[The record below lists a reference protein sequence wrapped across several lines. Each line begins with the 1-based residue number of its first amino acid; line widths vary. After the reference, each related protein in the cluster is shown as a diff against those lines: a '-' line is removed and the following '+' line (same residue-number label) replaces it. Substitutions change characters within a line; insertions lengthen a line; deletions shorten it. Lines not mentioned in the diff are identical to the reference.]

1 MSRKSFKYRIYL
13 SNGQRRILEQQ
24 LELSRWA
31 YNETLA
37 ERKRAYE
44 ERGESLRLYDTQAL
58 LPVWK
63 LTKPALKLVH
73 SQVLQNISVRV
84 DLAFQAFFR
93 RVKGG
98 AAEVGFP
105 RFKGFGRY
113 DSLTYPQYGNGVRLE
128 GERLILSKMVGAVH
142 VVLHRPLKG
151 TPKTVTLTRSRTGK
165 WFACFSCETEAEPLP
180 PTDAAVGVDVG
191 LSSFAT
197 LSDGGKKID
206 NPRFYRRDEADLKRV
221 QQRKDAAKN
230 AQNWPEN
237 VKQKGILA
245 RIHERIANRRS
256 DFAHK
261 ESRTLVNRYQV
272 IVCEDLAPM
281 EMGRSRGMRKSIMD
295 VAWTQF
301 IRMTVAK
308 AAEAGR
314 RVILVNPRNTTKM
327 CSTCGEIVSKALSV
341 RVHTCPHCG
350 LVMDRDENAAIN
362 ILQRGLLSLQ
372 T

>member
-1 MSRKSFKYRIYL
+1 MRKAFKYRIYL
-13 SNGQRRILEQQ
+13 LNGQRRILEQQ
-24 LELSRWA
+24 LEECRWV

-37 ERKRAYE
+37 YRKQAYE
-44 ERGESLRLYDTQAL
+44 EEQRTANWYETKRQ

-63 LTKPALKLVH
+63 VTKPTLKLVH
-73 SQVLQNISVRV
+73 SQVLQNVTERV
-84 DLAFQAFFR
+84 DLAFKAFFR
-93 RVKGG
+93 RVKEG
-98 AAEVGFP
+98 AEEVGFP

-113 DSLTYPQYGNGVRLE
+113 DSLTYAQYGNGVRLE
-128 GERLILSKMVGAVH
+128 GERLILSKVGAVH
-142 VVLHRPLKG
+142 VVLHRPVEG
-151 TPKTVTLTRSRTGK
+151 TPKTVTLTRSHTGK
-165 WFACFSCETEAEPLP
+165 WFACFSCETEVELLP
-180 PTDAAVGVDVG
+180 PTGNVVGVDVG

-237 VKQKGILA
+237 AKQKGILA
-245 RIHERIANRRS
+245 KIHERIANRRR

-261 ESRTLVNRYQV
+261 ESRTLVNAYQV

-281 EMGRSRGMRKSIMD
+281 EMGRSRGMRKSILD

-301 IRMTVAK
+301 IQMTVAK
-308 AAEAGR
+308 AEEAGR

-327 CSTCGEIVSKALSV
+327 CSTCGEIVPKALSV
-341 RVHTCPHCG
+341 RVHTCPMCG
-350 LVMDRDENAAIN
+350 LVMDRDENAALN
-362 ILQRGLLSLQ
+362 ILQRGLLSLRQ
-372 T
+372 

>member
-13 SNGQRRILEQQ
+13 SNGQRHILEQQ

-44 ERGESLRLYDTQAL
+44 ERGASLRLYDTQAL

-63 LTKPALKLVH
+63 LTKPELKLVH

-84 DLAFQAFFR
+84 DLAFHAFFR
-93 RVKGG
+93 RVKEG

-128 GERLILSKMVGAVH
+128 GERLILSKVGAVQ
-142 VVLHRPLKG
+142 VVLHRPVEG

-180 PTDAAVGVDVG
+180 PTDAVVGVDVG

-350 LVMDRDENAAIN
+350 LVMDRDENAALN

>member
-13 SNGQRRILEQQ
+13 TNGQRRLLEQQ
-24 LELSRWA
+24 LEECRWA

-37 ERKRAYE
+37 ERKRAYV
-44 ERGESLRLYDTQAL
+44 ERGETLRLYDTQAM

-63 LTKPALKLVH
+63 LTRPALKLVH

-93 RVKGG
+93 RLKEG
-98 AAEVGFP
+98 AKEVGFP

-113 DSLTYPQYGNGVRLE
+113 DSITYPQYGNGVRLE
-128 GERLILSKMVGAVH
+128 GERLILSKMVGAVY
-142 VVLHRPLKG
+142 VVLHRPVEG

-165 WFACFSCETEAEPLP
+165 WFACFSCETEVEPLP
-180 PTDAAVGVDVG
+180 PADAVVGVDVG

-197 LSDGGKKID
+197 FSDGEKLA

-221 QQRKDAAKN
+221 QQRKDIAKN

-237 VKQKGILA
+237 AKQKGILA

-261 ESRTLVNRYQV
+261 ESRKLVNAYQV
-272 IVCEDLAPM
+272 IVFEDLAPM
-281 EMGRSRGMRKSIMD
+281 EMGKSRGIRKSILD

-301 IRMTVAK
+301 IQMTVSK
-308 AAEAGR
+308 AVEAGR
-314 RVILVNPRNTTKM
+314 RVILVNPKNTTKM
-327 CSTCGEIVSKALSV
+327 CSSCGEIVPKALSV
-341 RVHTCPHCG
+341 RVHACPHCR
-350 LVMDRDENAAIN
+350 LVLDRDENAALN
-362 ILQRGLLSLQ
+362 ILQRGLLSLRQ
-372 T
+372 

>member
-1 MSRKSFKYRIYL
+1 MRKSFKYRIYL

-24 LELSRWA
+24 REESRWV

-58 LPVWK
+58 LPIWK
-63 LTKPALKLVH
+63 LTRPALKLVH
-73 SQVLQNISVRV
+73 RQVLQNISVRV
-84 DLAFQAFFR
+84 DLAFHAFFR
-93 RVKGG
+93 RVKEG

-105 RFKGFGRY
+105 RYKGFGRY
-113 DSLTYPQYGNGVRLE
+113 DSITYPQYGNGVRRE
-128 GERLILSKMVGAVH
+128 GERLILSKVGAVH
-142 VVLHRPLKG
+142 VVLHRPVEG

-180 PTDAAVGVDVG
+180 PTGDVVGVDVG
-191 LSSFAT
+191 LHNFAT
-197 LSDGGKKID
+197 LSNGKPPIP

-237 VKQKGILA
+237 AKQKGILA

>member
-1 MSRKSFKYRIYL
+1 MRKSFKYRIYL

-24 LELSRWA
+24 LELSRWV

-44 ERGESLRLYDTQAL
+44 ERGETLRLYDTQAL

-63 LTKPALKLVH
+63 LTKPDLKLVH

-84 DLAFQAFFR
+84 DLAFHAFVR
-93 RVKGG
+93 RVQEG

-128 GERLILSKMVGAVH
+128 GERLILSKVGAVY
-142 VVLHRPLKG
+142 VVLHRPVEG
-151 TPKTVTLTRSRTGK
+151 TPKTVTLKRSRTGK
-165 WFACFSCETEAEPLP
+165 WFACFSCETEAAPLP
-180 PTDAAVGVDVG
+180 PTGNVVGVDVG

-197 LSDGGKKID
+197 LTGGQKIA

-230 AQNWPEN
+230 TQNWPEHA
-237 VKQKGILA
+237 KQNGILVK
-245 RIHERIANRRS
+245 IHERIANRRAN
-256 DFAHK
+256 FAHQ
-261 ESRTLVNRYQV
+261 ESRKLVDAYQV
-272 IVCEDLAPM
+272 IVFEDLAPM
-281 EMGRSRGMRKSIMD
+281 EMGKSRGMRKSIVD

-301 IRMTVAK
+301 ISMTVAK
-308 AAEAGR
+308 AEEAGR
-314 RVILVNPRNTTKM
+314 RVILVNPTNTTKL
-327 CSTCGEIVSKALSV
+327 CSTCGELVPKTLSV

-350 LVMDRDENAAIN
+350 LVLDRDENAARN
-362 ILQRGLLSLQ
+362 ILQRGLLSLRQ
-372 T
+372 